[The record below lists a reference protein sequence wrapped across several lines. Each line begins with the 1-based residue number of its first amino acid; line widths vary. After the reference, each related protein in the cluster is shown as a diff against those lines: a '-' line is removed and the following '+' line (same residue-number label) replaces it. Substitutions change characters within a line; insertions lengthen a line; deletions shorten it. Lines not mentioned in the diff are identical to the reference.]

1 MEAHEMAALL
11 EKMTNDALS
20 LPQEDRAK
28 LAHELIV
35 SLDEH
40 LDSDVGEAWENE
52 IRRRVKEIK
61 EGTAKG
67 RPAEQVLS
75 EIRAKYQ

>member
-1 MEAHEMAALL
+1 MAVLL

-20 LPQEDRAK
+20 LSKKERAK

-40 LDSDVGEAWENE
+40 LDSDISDAWEKE
-52 IRRRVKEIK
+52 ICRRVKEIK
-61 EGTAKG
+61 DGTAKG

>member
-1 MEAHEMAALL
+1 MAVLL

-20 LPQEDRAK
+20 LPKKERAK

-40 LDSDVGEAWENE
+40 LDSDISDAWEKE
-52 IRRRVKEIK
+52 ICRRVIEIK
-61 EGTAKG
+61 DGTAKG